1 MSLLSWNN
9 LDTGEYV
16 MTKIVNYDFT
26 IDSLI
31 SVEAPEGTDP
41 ETLVGQ
47 ILIKIVQRVREK
59 DLEIV
64 FDTCFDKETGDYY
77 EDWEVEANK

>member
-1 MSLLSWNN
+1 MSK
-9 LDTGEYV
+9 
-16 MTKIVNYDFT
+16 MVNYDFS

-31 SVEAPEGTDP
+31 SVEAPRRNRSRNINWAGY
-41 ETLVGQ
+41 
-47 ILIKIVQRVREK
+47 LIKIVQRVREK

-77 EDWEVEANK
+77 DNWEKLTTIPEN

>member
-1 MSLLSWNN
+1 MS
-9 LDTGEYV
+9 
-16 MTKIVNYDFT
+16 KIVNYDFT

-31 SVEAPEGTDP
+31 SVEAPAGTDP

-47 ILIKIVQRVREK
+47 ALIKIIQRAREH
-59 DLEIV
+59 DLSIM

-77 EDWEVEANK
+77 DNWEKLFTIPEN

>member
-1 MSLLSWNN
+1 MSK
-9 LDTGEYV
+9 
-16 MTKIVNYDFT
+16 MVNYDFS

-31 SVEAPEGTDP
+31 SVEAPQGTDP
-41 ETLVGQ
+41 ETLIGQ
-47 ILIKIVQRVREK
+47 VLIKIVQRVREK

-77 EDWEVEANK
+77 DNWEKLTTIPEN